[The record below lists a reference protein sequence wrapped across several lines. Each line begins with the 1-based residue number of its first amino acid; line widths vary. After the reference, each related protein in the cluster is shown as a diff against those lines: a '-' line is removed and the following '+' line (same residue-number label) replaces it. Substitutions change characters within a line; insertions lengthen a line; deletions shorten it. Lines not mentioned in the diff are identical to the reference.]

1 MRWVCAV
8 TESASLSLSLRSTTP
23 IQEKP
28 DAVGYGF
35 MDGEERPGLA
45 EPEKIVSDNQQ
56 AGRKVHLMARPDF
69 RMSSAEHLQE
79 DKIA

>member
-8 TESASLSLSLRSTTP
+8 TKSASIPLSLRSTTP

-35 MDGEERPGLA
+35 MDEEERPGLA
-45 EPEKIVSDNQQ
+45 ELGKIISDNQQ
-56 AGRKVHLMARPDF
+56 LGRKVSLLAKPDS
-69 RMSSAEHLQE
+69 RMSPAEHL
-79 DKIA
+79 